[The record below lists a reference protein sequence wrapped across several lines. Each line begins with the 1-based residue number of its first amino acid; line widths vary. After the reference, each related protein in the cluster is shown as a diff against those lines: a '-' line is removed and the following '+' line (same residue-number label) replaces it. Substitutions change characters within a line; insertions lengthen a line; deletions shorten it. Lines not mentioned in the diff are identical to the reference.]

1 MFNYELMKSMK
12 IIDTNDNSEE
22 FIRKIISKLKELE
35 LKHDR
40 RNTTYLENIERLIIE
55 NKIVLGTPILK
66 NLLDDNE
73 PVSSCTIV
81 PVDLRKDINNL
92 KAILEP
98 YAATTMGSGYDLNL
112 VDEPCDTIEKINSVI
127 HDLIQIYPNRLSAM
141 GTLDVNSPHIL
152 DFIDLKKKRD
162 FNTCHYNISIKVPD
176 DFFDGEKEYEVLKN
190 GVIVKVTNA
199 EILRKISEAIH
210 YCAEPGIIF
219 VDRFN
224 QTNPL
229 PQKQYEY
236 KSVAPCA
243 EIAMSEGEV
252 CQFSYINLAK
262 MIDEN
267 GNIDKEELKLSVQV
281 ITRMLD
287 NLCDISIR
295 NAKSDPEIIEDK
307 RRIGVGVCG
316 FADMLAKLKL
326 PYDSIE
332 TRELTKN
339 LFTFI
344 NFYSK
349 VESVNLSRERGSFRK
364 YNDSLCGQENW
375 YNRFRKNKNEW
386 VSDIDWQALINGIQ
400 KYGIRNSSTTAV
412 PPTGRSASIVNASYS
427 IEPYFTLYD
436 SSSPTGLN
444 PIFIDYIRNRY
455 SRNEQEEIIKTVLKT
470 GDCSQLDDRFIEL
483 KEIYKTAREINAEDH
498 IEVMAIINNCID
510 ESISKTVNLPN
521 KTSVE
526 QIQNYILQAY
536 NKGLNGITFFR
547 DKCLE
552 ERNINM
558 EEKER

>member
-1 MFNYELMKSMK
+1 MFNYELMKTMK
-12 IIDTNDNSEE
+12 IIDTNENPEE

-35 LKHDR
+35 LKHEER
-40 RNTTYLENIERLIIE
+40 SIAYLKNIERLILE

-66 NLLDDNE
+66 NLLSETE

-92 KAILEP
+92 KSILEP

-112 VDEPCDTIEKINSVI
+112 VDDPCDTIEKINSVI

-141 GTLDVNSPHIL
+141 GTLDINSPHIL

-162 FNTCHYNISIKVPD
+162 FNTCHYNISVKIPD
-176 DFFDGEKEYEVLKN
+176 DFFDGDKEYKVIKNGAKVKVTKIEVLK
-190 GVIVKVTNA
+190 
-199 EILRKISEAIH
+199 KISEAIH

-219 VDRFN
+219 ADRFT

-229 PQKQYEY
+229 PQKKYEY

-262 MIDEN
+262 MIDEK
-267 GNIDKEELKLSVQV
+267 GNIDKEELKLSVQI

-295 NAKSDPEIIEDK
+295 NAKSNPDIIEDK

-316 FADMLAKLKL
+316 FADMLAELNL

-332 TRELTKN
+332 TRNLTKN

-349 VESVNLSRERGSFRK
+349 VESVNLSKERGSFRK
-364 YNDSLCGQENW
+364 YNDSLCGQANW
-375 YNRFRKNKNEW
+375 YNRFRENKNEW
-386 VSDIDWQALINGIQ
+386 ISDLDWQALIKGIQ
-400 KYGIRNSSTTAV
+400 IYGIRNSSTTAI
-412 PPTGRSASIVNASYS
+412 PPTGRSANIVNASYS

-436 SSSPTGLN
+436 LSSPTGLN
-444 PIFIDYIRNRY
+444 LILIDYIRNRY
-455 SRNEQEEIIKTVLKT
+455 SNNEQEEIIKTVLKT
-470 GDCSQLDDRFIEL
+470 GDCSKLDDRF
-483 KEIYKTAREINAEDH
+483 KEVKKIFKTAREISAKDH
-498 IEVMAIINNCID
+498 IEVMSIINSCID

-526 QIQNYILQAY
+526 EIQSYILQAY

-547 DKCLE
+547 DRCLE
-552 ERNINM
+552 ERKIDM
-558 EEKER
+558 EEKVR